1 MDIDE
6 FFIYQHLED
15 IWDDKMDEQLAPG
28 TRTPGAIEAHR
39 L

>member
-1 MDIDE
+1 M

-15 IWDDKMDEQLAPG
+15 IRDAKMEEKLAPG
-28 TRTPGAIEAHR
+28 TTMGISPLGAIEAHR